1 MTNYRDFKSLT
12 ADPTA
17 GTVYARLADVHEDAA
32 LPTAAAR
39 SGFSAAGIRAAL
51 QRFVSSQPEYT
62 GPAALRF

>member
-17 GTVYARLADVHEDAA
+17 GTVYARLADIHEDAA
-32 LPTAAAR
+32 KPTAAPR
-39 SGFSAAGIRAAL
+39 SGFAAAGLRAAM
-51 QRFVSSQPEYT
+51 QRFVTANPEYT

>member
-17 GTVYARLADVHEDAA
+17 GTVYARLADVQEDAA
-32 LPTAAAR
+32 LPTAAPR
-39 SGFSAAGIRAAL
+39 SGFAASGIRAAL
-51 QRFVSSQPEYT
+51 QRFVSANPEYT